1 MIVID
6 SDMSV
11 SQLHL
16 NGIYDNEIDF
26 VGEKAGNKIYIQV
39 SYKIEADKT
48 LERELN
54 TLLRINDNY
63 RKYVVTL
70 DEMAFGNVEGI
81 EKIHLADFLLKE
93 EW

>member
-1 MIVID
+1 M
-6 SDMSV
+6 
-11 SQLHL
+11 
-16 NGIYDNEIDF
+16 
-26 VGEKAGNKIYIQV
+26 